1 MSPIIMKTVVDW
13 DGSRIRALSHIVNG
27 QLKFEYDAFKFCI
40 GDTCLVFNALA
51 NNSEAYVAV
60 MKAIG
65 YCPNFNEIRK
75 LGVNFLSVLVNG
87 VEAMQCESHTV
98 MVTDGDSI
106 TFATEY
112 LAGDISTLD
121 ITDMPVGLVAWL
133 IPEYDG
139 KLKYREVYIDTKKIM
154 ARVKLGILKAYA

>member
-1 MSPIIMKTVVDW
+1 MTKIVDW
-13 DGSRIRALSHIVNG
+13 DGSRIKAISQIFNG

-40 GDTCLVFNALA
+40 GDTCLVFNTLA
-51 NNSEAYVAV
+51 NNSEAYVAF
-60 MKAIG
+60 MKAFS

-75 LGVNFLSVLVNG
+75 LGVNFLNLLTSG

-112 LAGDISTLD
+112 LIGDISTLD
-121 ITDMPVGLVAWL
+121 ITDMPVGLVTWL

-139 KLKYREVYIDTKKIM
+139 KLKYREVSIDTKKIM